1 MLPPLRDGLE
11 NHRLEIENGCPVEDL
26 AGWFKAEQPSFD
38 VAAYGFQQFTEF
50 LNYAQDKTVVR
61 LEPHEDEGTLL
72 VFVGI
77 LVWTYSSRRREAF
90 ATAAQLPFIEAGAGA
105 VEEKNT

>member
-1 MLPPLRDGLE
+1 MDLNDLRSA
-11 NHRLEIENGCPVEDL
+11 V
-26 AGWFKAEQPSFD
+26 
-38 VAAYGFQQFTEF
+38 
-50 LNYAQDKTVVR
+50 TV
-61 LEPHEDEGTLL
+61 LSLL